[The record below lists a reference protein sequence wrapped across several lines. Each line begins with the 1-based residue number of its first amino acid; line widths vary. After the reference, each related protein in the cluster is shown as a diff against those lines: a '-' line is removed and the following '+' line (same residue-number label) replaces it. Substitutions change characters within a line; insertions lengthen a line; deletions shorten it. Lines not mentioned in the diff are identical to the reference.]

1 VATYPGAI
9 PDFAES
15 APTNLG
21 DADSK
26 GRTHSQKH
34 VVVEQ
39 ELEAALTEL
48 GTNPSGSAAT
58 VADRLTDVEE
68 FGVVPVIWN
77 GSAWRCRGAT
87 ITARNQVT
95 VAAFTDGAYIMWDS
109 STDAD
114 VTTPPSLAIA
124 GDKWLPHGDVN
135 YSG

>member
-1 VATYPGAI
+1 MASYPGSL
-9 PDFAES
+9 PDFAETS
-15 APTNLG
+15 PTNLG

-26 GRTHSQKH
+26 GRTHSQRH
-34 VVVEQ
+34 NTVED

-58 VADRLTDVEE
+58 VADRLTDAEE
-68 FGVVPVIWN
+68 FGAVPVVWN
-77 GSAWRCRGAT
+77 GTGWRCRGAT

-95 VAAFTDGAYIMWDS
+95 VGAYADGGYILWDS
-109 STDAD
+109 SLYSA